1 MKNKKNKILIPALA
15 AAILAGGGFSIANA
29 AAPQDKPTTEVAE
42 ENDTQNQAELA
53 KQAKITEEQATKT
66 ALEKVPGTVNEVE
79 LEDENGTIVY
89 GFEVVS
95 TDGTQQDVKVDAQ
108 TGKIVKVEADDEE
121 NGKENDEEENDTQN
135 QAELAKQAKI
145 TEEQATKTA
154 LEKVP
159 GTVNEVELEDEN
171 GTIVYGIEV
180 VSTDGTQQDVKVDAQ
195 TGKVVKVEADDDEN
209 GEENDEA
216 ENGTPNQVEAAK

>member
-1 MKNKKNKILIPALA
+1 M
-15 AAILAGGGFSIANA
+15 
-29 AAPQDKPTTEVAE
+29 
-42 ENDTQNQAELA
+42 
-53 KQAKITEEQATKT
+53 
-66 ALEKVPGTVNEVE
+66 
-79 LEDENGTIVY
+79 
-89 GFEVVS
+89 VS

-171 GTIVYGIEV
+171 GTIVYEIEV

-195 TGKVVKVEADDDEN
+195 TGKIVKVEADDVEN

>member
-1 MKNKKNKILIPALA
+1 M
-15 AAILAGGGFSIANA
+15 ANA
-29 AAPQDKPTTEVAE
+29 AAPQDKSTTEVAE

-108 TGKIVKVEADDEE
+108 TGKIVKVEVDDEE
-121 NGKENDEEENDTQN
+121 NGEENDEEENDTQT

-195 TGKVVKVEADDDEN
+195 TGKIVKVEADDDEN